1 MRSVSEWSI
10 QKGVE
15 RTPERSSRPNPG
27 NGSSFSK
34 QRCGNA
40 TVHQQMSRA
49 GKELAFIC
57 MRNWILLL
65 RLLLIVTYSDLRVIR
80 VIIDIDSIVG
90 NESTIF
96 QEEIQLRFNPRG
108 DFHVRNNYEPGF
120 IANVFATHIYI

>member
-1 MRSVSEWSI
+1 MSVHMRSVSEWSI

-15 RTPERSSRPNPG
+15 RTPERPSRPNPG

-57 MRNWILLL
+57 MGNWILLL
-65 RLLLIVTYSDLRVIR
+65 TAAATSHRYVFRFAC
-80 VIIDIDSIVG
+80 DS
-90 NESTIF
+90 S
-96 QEEIQLRFNPRG
+96 
-108 DFHVRNNYEPGF
+108 NYR
-120 IANVFATHIYI
+120 YRRR